1 MLYLTVFGN
10 LSHVKRF
17 ALRKLQIRALALLG
31 FWKVLR
37 EGSLLKKH
45 ALYVLLAVSK

>member
-1 MLYLTVFGN
+1 MLYRAVFGN
-10 LSHVKRF
+10 LYYIKRF

-37 EGSLLKKH
+37 EGSLQTKH
-45 ALYVLLAVSK
+45 SLFVLLEVFK